1 MARRTPREYVD
12 DAKQQI
18 LDLLEI
24 EKAVTARELEARI
37 SEPTDIPTFGVATN
51 QIDPHHVTTARREL
65 LAAEQIET
73 STGRTRGRS
82 REITVFHLPIVRGN
96 RTAIGAAAGRKRLL
110 TARHE
115 SLSRTTQRHP
125 KGLVGSAGEIVVAR
139 ALDDINGYVPYQSG
153 AGETT
158 ELLGVNLTKHGG
170 PIDNAASLV
179 DYASELPKT
188 YTVGIEVKN
197 RREWFGPANER
208 LHHFLYKMAMVQQT
222 HPDQLLVP
230 IFICRRREH
239 RTFAMAKQLGFYV
252 IQYRAQFVRPVSDV
266 NKVHFEEIRQELGY
280 TDLVLDE
287 APNNALLRALENLPQ
302 YAENLASLW
311 QSTGSML
318 DHHYGQM
325 RKPNPTSPRQD
336 LLTEMKDDLRAKGTK
351 IAGW

>member
-1 MARRTPREYVD
+1 MARRTPREYID

-51 QIDPHHVTTARREL
+51 QVDPHHVATARKEL
-65 LAAEQIET
+65 LLSGQIET

-96 RTAIGAAAGRKRLL
+96 RTAINAAAGRKRLL

-115 SLSRTTQRHP
+115 GLSRVSDRHP
-125 KGLVGSAGEIVVAR
+125 KGLIGTAGEIVVAT
-139 ALDDINGYVPYQSG
+139 ALSDINGYVPYQSG
-153 AGETT
+153 PGETT
-158 ELLGVNLTKHGG
+158 ELLGVDLNNHGG
-170 PIDNAASLV
+170 PIDNSAALV
-179 DYASELPKT
+179 DYSAALPKT

-208 LHHFLYKMAMVQQT
+208 LHHFLYKMAIVQQT
-222 HPDQLLVP
+222 EPDQPLVP
-230 IFICRRREH
+230 VFICRRREH

-252 IQYRAQFVRPVSDV
+252 IQYRSQFVRPVSEV

-280 TDLVLDE
+280 TDLELSE
-287 APNNALLRALENLPQ
+287 TPNNALLRALENLPK
-302 YAENLASLW
+302 YADDLAELW
-311 QSTGSML
+311 RSTGSTL
-318 DHHYGQM
+318 DHHYGQL
-325 RKPNPTSPRQD
+325 RQSNPTTPRRD
-336 LLTEMKDDLRAKGTK
+336 LLIELKSDLRASGTNV
-351 IAGW
+351 AGW